1 MLGIPAKTCPK
12 WQRLVRKRENF
23 SQTQGVNTMIVRE
36 KQCIKCGATKP
47 TSQFK
52 RRLSLAQSRAV
63 LHNPNVTTNYMADSK
78 LCKDCQPKRKPP
90 RLLTNKE
97 IRNRI
102 TDGDLRRGLGEAIL
116 EKRKEILPQRRSK
129 VMKERWQKVKDEPIK
144 QLKAHIQK
152 QVAKFASR
160 HRGAKYLQDA
170 TRLQNAHNYQEA
182 KRVKDLLVEKLNRGE
197 SIDPNIDIQTLF
209 KPLPTKEKHNE
220 DI

>member
-1 MLGIPAKTCPK
+1 MT
-12 WQRLVRKRENF
+12 E
-23 SQTQGVNTMIVRE
+23 VRE
-36 KQCIKCGATKP
+36 KQCSKCKQIKPSKE
-47 TSQFK
+47 FK
-52 RRLSLAQSRAV
+52 RRLSLAQTRAV
-63 LHNPNVTTNYMADSK
+63 LRNPNATTNYIADSTM
-78 LCKDCQPKRKPP
+78 CKSCQPKLKPP

-116 EKRKEILPQRRSK
+116 AKRKETLPKRRSK
-129 VMKERWQKVKDEPIK
+129 VMKERWQKVKNEPIK

-170 TRLQNAHNYQEA
+170 TRLQNAHNYAEA
-182 KRVKDLLVEKLNRGE
+182 KRIKSYLLDRAMSGHYV
-197 SIDPNIDIQTLF
+197 DPSIDIQTLF
-209 KPLPTKEKHNE
+209 KPQPTKGKHNE